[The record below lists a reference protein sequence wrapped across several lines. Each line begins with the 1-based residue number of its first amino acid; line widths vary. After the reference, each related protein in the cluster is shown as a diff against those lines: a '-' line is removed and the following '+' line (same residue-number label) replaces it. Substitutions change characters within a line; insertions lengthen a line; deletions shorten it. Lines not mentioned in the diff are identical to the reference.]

1 MSEVERDI
9 FRDSPL
15 RLLGYTNEVG
25 ESFRPLIHVKWVYLS
40 YGIASAY
47 VVADTTDKT
56 YKVFKIPCDNV
67 QQRRRNVMLAA
78 VDTLLWQS
86 FASVIIPGFTINRIC
101 AASLLILSKTTK
113 LPKST
118 RKWITTAVGLS
129 CIPFIV
135 KPIDYFVDIAMD
147 RTFRVW
153 ISKKS

>member
-1 MSEVERDI
+1 MSEIERDI

-15 RLLGYTNEVG
+15 RLLGYSNEVG

-40 YGIASAY
+40 YGIACAY
-47 VVADTTDKT
+47 VVADTIDKT

-67 QQRRRNVMLAA
+67 QQRRRNVKLAA

-101 AASLLILSKTTK
+101 AASLLILNNTTK
-113 LPKST
+113 LPKTT
-118 RKWITTAVGLS
+118 RKWITTAVGLA

-135 KPIDYFVDIAMD
+135 KPIDHFVDIVMD